1 MGIWVYGLGLLSRP
15 ARPSRPTRPRRGPK
29 RSTGSPNSSSRHLSR
44 HRQAQQ
50 QQQRSIMPPPSF
62 PHGSSRVWAFVGNS
76 SSPCRCDASVHGPA
90 RRKGRV
96 LILVSVSPLRLAILP
111 GSSPDTNACS
121 QQNQVNDPMA
131 RPLASACLALG
142 SRLMHAKTWSQALAP
157 ACLHLSRVPTRRG
170 RGEMDGLIKG

>member
-1 MGIWVYGLGLLSRP
+1 MGGWGLGVMGVWVGVII
-15 ARPSRPTRPRRGPK
+15 PSFPSSPGSKTFDGLPERPRAD
-29 RSTGSPNSSSRHLSR
+29 LSR
-44 HRQAQQ
+44 HRQAQQQQQQ

-76 SSPCRCDASVHGPA
+76 SSPCRCNASVHGPA

-111 GSSPDTNACS
+111 GSSPDTNACG

-157 ACLHLSRVPTRRG
+157 ACLHLSRVQHAKK
-170 RGEMDGLIKG
+170 GEKWMG